1 VNLGFILSDFFSTC
15 THIGLIIGLI
25 LALMVYL
32 VVYLGFGGWGGGD
45 GELIAHFE
53 T

>member
-1 VNLGFILSDFFSTC
+1 MNLGFILSDFFSTC
-15 THIGLIIGLI
+15 THIVGIGLI

-32 VVYLGFGGWGGGD
+32 GVYLGFGGWGGGD